1 MSASFFTF
9 RERFSIVGIMPERA
23 LLRIKRA
30 GICVYN
36 AKKIQKNQILF
47 SVSKKD
53 SEKVFAIYPN
63 VCYNKNGTAPYTA
76 KHIGSVGLGKYLA
89 FAAQRTGFLLGALA
103 FLGGTLYLDS
113 FVFGV
118 DFIGSAVYAREARA
132 TLKEFGITPFS
143 RYQSGNED
151 LICSKLLSLDGV
163 EFCSVKKNGLR
174 VRVEMRLGEYGTR
187 KLQSGNLY
195 AAHTGEVVAITALRG
210 TPLKAKG
217 DSVQAG
223 EPLVG
228 GWFTKGEGEQVRIE
242 PIARASIACAY
253 EAEIDADS
261 QEKAFATAYLALALD
276 ENATVQKTQ
285 ITQMETGFLVRIEYI
300 AIESINF

>member
-1 MSASFFTF
+1 MVQGLLKRRLEF
-9 RERFSIVGIMPERA
+9 EGIMPERA
-23 LLRIKRA
+23 LLRLRRA
-30 GICVYN
+30 GVDVFSVQ
-36 AKKIQKNQILF
+36 KPQKNRIVF
-47 SVSKKD
+47 SIKKKD
-53 SEKVFAIYPN
+53 IEKVFAIYPK
-63 VCYNKNGTAPYTA
+63 VCYNRNGSYPY
-76 KHIGSVGLGKYLA
+76 SV
-89 FAAQRTGFLLGALA
+89 RD
-103 FLGGTLYLDS
+103 LGGTGLEKYLDFFKKRIGLLLGGLLFCTVTLWADQTVMGVE
-113 FVFGV
+113 FVGSGV
-118 DFIGSAVYAREARA
+118 YQRE
-132 TLKEFGITPFS
+132 TLAALESQGIKPFS
-143 RYQSGNED
+143 VYKTGGED
-151 LICSKLLSLDGV
+151 LVCAKILALDGV

-195 AAHTGEVVAITALRG
+195 AAHTGEVIAITALRG

-228 GWFTKGEGEQVRIE
+228 GWFTKGEGEQVCVE

-285 ITQMETGFLVRIEYI
+285 ITQIETGFLVRIEYI

>member
-1 MSASFFTF
+1 MPFWQRKEKISLQG
-9 RERFSIVGIMPERA
+9 VMPERA
-23 LLRIKRA
+23 LLKLRRA
-30 GICVYN
+30 GIDLFDIR
-36 AKKIQKNQILF
+36 KTQKNELVFVIN
-47 SVSKKD
+47 KKD
-53 SEKVFAIYPN
+53 MQKVFAIYPN
-63 VCYNKNGTAPYTA
+63 VCYNKSGTTPYTA

-103 FLGGTLYLDS
+103 FLGGTLYVDT

-118 DFIGSAVYAREARA
+118 QFVGSATYAREARA
-132 TLKEFGITPFS
+132 TLKEFGIKPFA
-143 RYQSGNED
+143 RYQGGNED
-151 LICSKLLSLDGV
+151 LICSKLLALDGV
-163 EFCSVKKNGLR
+163 EFCSVKKNGLW
-174 VRVEMRLGEYGTR
+174 VRVEMRLGEYGVK

-195 AAHTGEVVAITALRG
+195 AAHTGEVIAITALRG

-228 GWFTKGEGEQVRIE
+228 GWFLKGEGEQVCVE

-253 EAEIDADS
+253 EAEIAAETQD
-261 QEKAFATAYLALALD
+261 EAFATAYLALALD

-285 ITQMETGFLVRIEYI
+285 ITQLETGFLVRIEYI